1 MLLML
6 LATMVGDGGPQTLL
20 LNVALFPPQ
29 LRVIAQR
36 DQQFIH
42 MGNDAFGNRGVHA
55 GDDLIQMRHV
65 FSLQLS

>member
-1 MLLML
+1 VL
-6 LATMVGDGGPQTLL
+6 LAAMVGDGGTQTLL

-42 MGNDAFGNRGVHA
+42 MANDAFGNRGVHA
-55 GDDLIQMRHV
+55 RDNLIQMRHA
-65 FSLQLS
+65 LSFRLN